1 MKLLPLTP
9 AGQTPIRALTIAGTD
24 SGGGA
29 GIQADSRTMAMC
41 GVHACVAVA
50 AVTVQNSVGVSG
62 FHEIPPEIVA
72 DQVRVVVSDIGV
84 GAAKTGML
92 ASTTIIEAV
101 AAVAAE
107 VGIGRDRPIPL
118 VVDPVC
124 ASMHGDPL
132 LHEEALDAVRNTL
145 IPAATVVTPNLDE
158 VRLITGIEVVD
169 DKSARQAAEALHALG
184 AQWSIVKG
192 GHLRTSELSTDL
204 LFDGDRFPRIQQ
216 CPDRH
221 RQRSRWRRH
230 TGCCDHLCSRTRLF
244 RSGRGG
250 VRQGVGNQVPRGV
263 VRPRRGTRS
272 GVPALAA
279 PGLALEVQGASSGAR
294 ARFPGRREPRWA
306 LWRKTLAAMAGS

>member
-107 VGIGRDRPIPL
+107 VGIGRDRRIPL

-192 GHLRTSELSTDL
+192 GHFVLRSCPPTCCSTATVSSNSAVPGSTPATITAAETRWLLRSLALSHTAIP
-204 LFDGDRFPRIQQ
+204 FRT
-216 CPDRH
+216 
-221 RQRSRWRRH
+221 RWR
-230 TGCCDHLCSRTRLF
+230 SA
-244 RSGRGG
+244 RSG
-250 VRQGVGNQVPRGV
+250 
-263 VRPRRGTRS
+263 
-272 GVPALAA
+272 
-279 PGLALEVQGASSGAR
+279 
-294 ARFPGRREPRWA
+294 
-306 LWRKTLAAMAGS
+306 